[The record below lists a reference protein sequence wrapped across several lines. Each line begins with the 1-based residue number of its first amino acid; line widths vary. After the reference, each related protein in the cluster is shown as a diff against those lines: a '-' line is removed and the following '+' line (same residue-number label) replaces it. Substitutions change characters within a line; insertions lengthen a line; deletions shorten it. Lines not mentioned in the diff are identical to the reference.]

1 MMRLDFVT
9 NFNDLMISL
18 TIRCKVVKPKHRNG
32 LSVISLLKVFFNF
45 LHALNSIINP
55 KIGDMTM
62 TKNRILSERYE
73 LSVMVVN
80 NSLDTEQIVKRHREL
95 EAKALEPTLAVKRL
109 GSALKAFDIDGKLV
123 SLKQAMRMLAK

>member
-1 MMRLDFVT
+1 
-9 NFNDLMISL
+9 MISL